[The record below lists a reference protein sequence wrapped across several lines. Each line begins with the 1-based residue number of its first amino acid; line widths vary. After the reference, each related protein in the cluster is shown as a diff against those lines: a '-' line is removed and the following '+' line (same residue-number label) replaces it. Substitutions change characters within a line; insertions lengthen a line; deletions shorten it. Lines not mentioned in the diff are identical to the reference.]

1 MARLKKA
8 FSLFLLE
15 LFAGGALLGIQVPP
29 SFAFDYLEHSF
40 FTDRACK
47 EAQERLSARLQGP
60 LRDSKTVAHYLALAL
75 ACPNRWD
82 TPYCSK
88 SNKMVEGNLN
98 RLRDLPGAGGGHS
111 VTLGDFSALADH
123 LIEFGPVR
131 GLAKAE
137 EDGLLGRVIR
147 WISSGPHRGA
157 RGVVGSI
164 GGSAC
169 ATDDGLVP
177 WARIEENL
185 ARELA
190 LQESRP
196 GFSQLPT
203 QSLFPTARTELPK
216 GPTDP
221 AGVFSFKNPQFLDM
235 VLNSSHHFGQDA
247 YSTWLG
253 YHTTGIAL
261 ARGKCED
268 WVQLNSSELAD
279 IGEGLAAF
287 ANVPW
292 KSLSP
297 SELATIGCAAFS
309 ERIRHRLLEW
319 SDRAPKK
326 ITQPVETELAA
337 LRKQTLFE
345 NPRPMG
351 ELVAPPLLSQTT
363 SALMGLVFEGTGLH
377 FLQDGLSGGHIRTIQ
392 AKRLSERRAEHDID
406 NRDGVVA
413 IVRSAEAEHTLIA
426 YGDTYLLGPDPQKE
440 IGACHWGDLERQSQA
455 SGLDPTR
462 NSTCLV
468 RHQRGVLIATT
479 VASLTDWSL
488 GGLLFADQDR
498 EICSK
503 STSEK
508 PVDRD
513 RDFVCRVLPVTAP
526 RAPGF
531 EAQGWRSTATTGSSS
546 QLELRQ
552 SSPRQ
557 QQARL
562 IPGVLPI
569 PQAPYTYESLA
580 VNLAIDP
587 DGKGNQIGLDVALFS
602 RLGSRAGW
610 LTSHRIGLRLLGGT
624 EERNRF
630 TADYAFGFHFRWAA
644 RFLLDGEPFVFFGA
658 RNLGYNREFIM
669 GIGPRI
675 GLTLLPEGWTKIP
688 FELSLSFRMPM
699 TLFASKAGFFGNAF
713 EVEAP
718 WVQFGIGLAFM

>member
-1 MARLKKA
+1 MVRLIKVL
-8 FSLFLLE
+8 SLFFLE
-15 LFAGGALLGIQVPP
+15 LLVGTALLAFRTPQV
-29 SFAFDYLEHSF
+29 FAFDYLEHSF
-40 FTDRACK
+40 FTDRACRRT
-47 EAQERLSARLQGP
+47 QERLAIRLRGP
-60 LRDSKTVAHYLALAL
+60 LRDSKSVAHYLALAL
-75 ACPNRWD
+75 VCPNRWD

-88 SNKMVEGNLN
+88 SEKMVEGNLN
-98 RLRDLPGAGGGHS
+98 RLKNPPGAGGGHS

-137 EDGLLGRVIR
+137 GDGLLGQVIR
-147 WISSGPHRGA
+147 WISSGPNRGA

-169 ATDDGLVP
+169 GTDDGLVP

-185 ARELA
+185 TRELVI
-190 LQESRP
+190 QETRR
-196 GFSQLPT
+196 GFARLPAS
-203 QSLFPTARTELPK
+203 SLYPTARTELPK

-268 WVQLNSSELAD
+268 WIQLSPGELAD

-287 ANVPW
+287 AEVPW
-292 KSLSP
+292 KSLGP
-297 SELATIGCAAFS
+297 SKLGIIGCAALS
-309 ERIRHRLLEW
+309 ERVRHRLLEW
-319 SDRAPKK
+319 WDRAPKDV
-326 ITQPVETELAA
+326 TQPVETELEV

-345 NPRPMG
+345 NPRPLG
-351 ELVAPPLLSQTT
+351 ELIASPLLNQTI

-413 IVRSAEAEHTLIA
+413 IIRSAEAEHALVA

-440 IGACHWGDLERQSQA
+440 IGACNWGELETQTQA
-455 SGLDPTR
+455 SEIDPIR

-468 RHQRGVLIATT
+468 RHQRGILVATSE
-479 VASLTDWSL
+479 ASLTDWSL
-488 GGLLFADQDR
+488 GGLLFSDQ
-498 EICSK
+498 EHEVCSK
-503 STSEK
+503 AVTENK
-508 PVDRD
+508 VDRD
-513 RDFVCRVLPVTAP
+513 RDFVCRALPVTAP

-531 EAQGWRSTATTGSSS
+531 ETQGWGRSLVASESSGHGK
-546 QLELRQ
+546 LP
-552 SSPRQ
+552 PRLPQ
-557 QQARL
+557 HQARL

-602 RLGSRAGW
+602 RLGSQAGW

-658 RNLGYNREFIM
+658 RNLGFNREFIM
-669 GIGPRI
+669 GLGPRI
-675 GLTLLPEGWTKIP
+675 GVTLLPEGWTKIP

-699 TLFASKAGFFGNAF
+699 TFYASKSGFFGNAF

-718 WVQFGIGLAFM
+718 WIQFGIGLAFM